1 MKIAKWNDIN
11 FWALKSAVEKTRK
24 TLHKHMKEFEK
35 GLGIGVQNF
44 LNANI
49 KDWITEGGDGVW
61 DKDVIKQLNVRSF
74 VASESMK
81 VCMYYFYWYAY
92 YSHNRYLFLC
102 V

>member
-1 MKIAKWNDIN
+1 MKIAKWNDTN
-11 FWALKSAVEKTRK
+11 YWALKSAVEKTHK

-61 DKDVIKQLNVRSF
+61 DKDVKKQLNVRSF
-74 VASESMK
+74 VTAESMK
-81 VCMYYFYWYAY
+81 VCMYYF
-92 YSHNRYLFLC
+92 HLC
-102 V
+102 T